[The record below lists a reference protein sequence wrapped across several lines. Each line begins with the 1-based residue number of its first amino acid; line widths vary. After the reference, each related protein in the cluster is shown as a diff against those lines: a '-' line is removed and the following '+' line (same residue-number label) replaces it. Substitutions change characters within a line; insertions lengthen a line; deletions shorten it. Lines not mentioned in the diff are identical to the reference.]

1 MKNTVYFLILLGMWV
16 FSVSATDLYVSPT
29 GDDAANGSQATPF
42 KTLAKAKAAV
52 RMLPQ
57 SAGDPINV
65 YVRAGTYY
73 LDSTL
78 LFTPQDG
85 GTVARPVT
93 YSAYQN
99 EKVILSGGR
108 KITPTWSTYSG
119 SIQVATIG
127 TGYNFDMLFL
137 NDDKLLVMAR
147 WPNFDSTKI
156 LQGCGDY
163 TTRVSLWKNPVGGF
177 LRAIHVYGWG
187 SNSFKITGVSGGK
200 PTLQWAGD
208 NNRGPGVNPTETM
221 VENIFEELDAPG
233 EWFYDQAA
241 GKLYL
246 YPPAGATLSS
256 SYVVGATLEE
266 LVKVVGT
273 TSQRVMYLTFSG
285 FTFTHT
291 HRTLFTRPY
300 EPLLKSDWT
309 IARAGA
315 VYMQDAE
322 NITVRNCTFSNIGG
336 NGVFMSGHNR
346 NHSVQ
351 NCDFT
356 NMGATAVAIC
366 GDSTAA
372 RKLPDYTPGPA
383 NDNYPKNIGVTYC
396 YMYNNGMFEKQTSA
410 VCISVA
416 ESVTVSHCTAH
427 HGPRAGFCVCDG
439 NFGGHVFEF
448 NDLFD
453 QVRETLDHGPFNSWM
468 RDRWNGISNVD
479 SARKYALLDVIYPVV
494 VRNNRISNLAG
505 VNNLGVDWDD
515 ASSNF
520 QVYQNLLINC
530 GCKLQH
536 GFNQT
541 LSNNVIINQQGIFHQ
556 WNLPDQ
562 RKYVTHN
569 IIVNKNPY
577 YCRTV
582 DFLPNTGEIDSNVFW
597 DNGTAVARV
606 IDNGA
611 SEIDATPTWTQD
623 KLDVHSVTADPQFI
637 DVSTCNYQVKTSSP
651 ALPLGFKNFPMDQ
664 FGKPGYP
671 ACLTCPSAITA
682 VSHEQ
687 SKSVN
692 TSANSAVLLFASAG
706 GRDVIRFTLK
716 NDAKVVFKVY
726 SLNGRTVA
734 QCGAYKNPGAYSIG
748 WNAFGQIPDAFYVIE
763 MICNDQRIGYVRA
776 MKMR

>member
-1 MKNTVYFLILLGMWV
+1 MNKTIILLVLLGLFATAAM
-16 FSVSATDLYVSPT
+16 ATDYFVATT
-29 GDDAANGSQATPF
+29 GDDAANGSQTTPF
-42 KTLAKAKAAV
+42 KTLGKAKAAV
-52 RMLPQ
+52 SALLQ
-57 SAGDPINV
+57 SSGDAINV

-85 GTVARPVT
+85 GTAARPVT
-93 YSAYQN
+93 YSAFQN

-119 SIQVATIG
+119 NIQVAAIG

-137 NDDKLLVMAR
+137 NDDKLLIMAR

-163 TTRVSLWKNPVGGF
+163 TSRISLWKNPAGGF

-200 PTLQWAGD
+200 PTVQWAGD
-208 NNRGPGVNPTETM
+208 NNRGQGINPTETM

-233 EWFYDQAA
+233 EWFYDQTA
-241 GKLYL
+241 GNLYL
-246 YPPAGATLSS
+246 YPPAGAALSS
-256 SYVVGATLEE
+256 SYVVGASLEE

-273 TSQRVMYLTFSG
+273 ASQKVMYLTFSG

-291 HRTLFTRPY
+291 HRTLFTRTY

-309 IARAGA
+309 IARAGT

-346 NHSVQ
+346 NNSVQ
-351 NCDFT
+351 NSDFT
-356 NMGATAVAIC
+356 NMGATAIAIC

-383 NDNYPKNIGVTYC
+383 NDNYPKNINVTYC
-396 YMYNNGMFEKQTSA
+396 YMYDNGMFEKQTSA

-439 NFGGHVFEF
+439 NFGGHVFEY

-479 SARKYALLDVIYPVV
+479 SARKYALLDVTYPVV

-520 QVYQNLLINC
+520 QVYENLLINC

-536 GFNQT
+536 GFNQM

-569 IIVNKNPY
+569 VIVNKNPY
-577 YCRTV
+577 YCRTA

-597 DNGTAVARV
+597 DNGAAVALQ
-606 IDNGA
+606 IDNG
-611 SEIDATPTWTQD
+611 SGEIDATPTWTQD
-623 KLDVHSVTADPQFI
+623 KLDVHSVTTDPQFV
-637 DVSTCNYQVKTSSP
+637 DVSTCNYQVKTGSP
-651 ALPLGFKNFPMDQ
+651 ALALGFKNFPMDQ

-671 ACLTCPSAITA
+671 ACLTCPSATVGVKQELPKSSTGSDLNSLPTIVFNGSRTA
-682 VSHEQ
+682 
-687 SKSVN
+687 
-692 TSANSAVLLFASAG
+692 
-706 GRDVIRFTLK
+706 IRFTL
-716 NDAKVVFKVY
+716 NNEARVTFRLY
-726 SLNGRTVA
+726 SSSGRSINQISVAGSKGSNTVM
-734 QCGAYKNPGAYSIG
+734 
-748 WNAFGQIPDAFYVIE
+748 WDAFGKLPSAMYLIE
-763 MICNDQRIGYVRA
+763 MQVGKEKNCFTRIAKIR
-776 MKMR
+776 

>member
-1 MKNTVYFLILLGMWV
+1 MLKVISFVLVFGILVMPAL
-16 FSVSATDLYVSPT
+16 ATDLYVATT
-29 GDDAANGSQATPF
+29 GDDNAIGSQTTPF

-52 RMLPQ
+52 RTLLQ

-73 LDSTL
+73 QDSTL

-85 GTVARPVT
+85 GTATRPVT
-93 YSAYQN
+93 YSAFQT

-108 KITPTWSTYSG
+108 KISPVWSTYSG
-119 SIQVATIG
+119 NIQVAAIG

-156 LQGCGDY
+156 LQGYGDY
-163 TTRVSLWKNPVGGF
+163 TSRISLWKNPAGGF
-177 LRAIHVYGWG
+177 VRAIHGYGWG
-187 SNSFKITGVSGGK
+187 SNSFKITGVSGGSL
-200 PTLQWAGD
+200 TLQWSGD
-208 NNRGPGVNPTETM
+208 NNRGPTVTVNEEM

-233 EWFYDQAA
+233 EWFYDNTA

-246 YPPAGATLSS
+246 YPPAGANLST
-256 SYVVGATLEE
+256 SYVVGATIEE
-266 LVKVVGT
+266 LIKVVGT
-273 TSQRVMYLTFSG
+273 ASQKVMYLTFSG
-285 FTFTHT
+285 FTLTHT
-291 HRTLFTRPY
+291 HRTLFTRKY
-300 EPLLKSDWT
+300 EPLLKSDWA
-309 IARAGA
+309 IARAGT
-315 VYMQDAE
+315 VFIQDAE
-322 NITVRNCTFSNIGG
+322 NITVKNCTFSNIGG
-336 NGVFMSGHNR
+336 NGVFISAYGRTHT
-346 NHSVQ
+346 VQ

-356 NMGATAVAIC
+356 NLGASAVAIC

-372 RKLPDYTPGPA
+372 RKLPDHTPGPA
-383 NDNYPKNIGVTYC
+383 NDNYPKNIIVTYC

-416 ESVTVSHCTAH
+416 ESVIVSHCTAH
-427 HGPRAGFCVCDG
+427 HGPRAGFCVCEG
-439 NFGGHVFEF
+439 NFGGHVFEY

-468 RDRWNGISNVD
+468 RDRWNSLAGD
-479 SARKYALLDVIYPVV
+479 SARKYALLDVVNPVI

-520 QVYQNLLINC
+520 QVYNNLLINC

-569 IIVNKNPY
+569 VIVNKNPY

-582 DFLPNTGEIDSNVFW
+582 DFFPNTGEIDSNDFW
-597 DNGTAVARV
+597 NNGAAVALQIDNGT
-606 IDNGA
+606 G
-611 SEIDATPTWTQD
+611 EIDATPTWTQD
-623 KLDVHSVTADPQFI
+623 KLDVHSVTADPQFV
-637 DVSTCNYQVKTSSP
+637 DPAHCNYQVKAGSP
-651 ALPLGFKNFPMDQ
+651 ALALGFKNFPMDQ

-671 ACLTCPSAITA
+671 ACLSC
-682 VSHEQ
+682 Q
-687 SKSVN
+687 S
-692 TSANSAVLLFASAG
+692 ASAAINREQLKPDNAPANAAVPISASPS
-706 GRDVIRFTLK
+706 GRDAIRFTLK
-716 NDAKVVFKVY
+716 HDAKVAFKVY
-726 SLNGRTVA
+726 SLNGRIVST
-734 QCGAYKNPGAYSIG
+734 YSVHEKQG
-748 WNAFGQIPDAFYVIE
+748 SFSMQWNTFGQIPDAPYLIE
-763 MICNDQRIGYVRA
+763 MICNGQRSGFVKA
-776 MKMR
+776 VKMR